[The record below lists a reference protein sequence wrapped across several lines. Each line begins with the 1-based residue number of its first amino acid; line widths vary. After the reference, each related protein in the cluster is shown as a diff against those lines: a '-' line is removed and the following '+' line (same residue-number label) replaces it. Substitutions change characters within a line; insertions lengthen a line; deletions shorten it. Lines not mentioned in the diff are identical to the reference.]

1 MDNKEAIIQATIKLI
16 EEKGEHLEEVTV
28 REICK
33 KAGVGLGLVNYHF
46 GNKDKLIEQ
55 CIERMI
61 KYSLQGTTQGNGLT
75 GGVPPV
81 RFSM

>member
-1 MDNKEAIIQATIKLI
+1 MLKNLKAEMIRNGVTGGQMAEAIKIHPATLSAKIS
-16 EEKGEHLEEVTV
+16 EKRVMTWNEV
-28 REICK
+28 
-33 KAGVGLGLVNYHF
+33 
-46 GNKDKLIEQ
+46 
-55 CIERMI
+55 